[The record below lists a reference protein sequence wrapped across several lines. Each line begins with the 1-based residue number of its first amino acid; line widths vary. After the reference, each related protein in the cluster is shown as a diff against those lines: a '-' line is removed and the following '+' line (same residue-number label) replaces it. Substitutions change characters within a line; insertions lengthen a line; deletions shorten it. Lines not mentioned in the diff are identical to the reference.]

1 MRKKSDSLFT
11 GLLLIFFV
19 IPVINVSVKAQD
31 DKKDHSSANI
41 EVKNIEGQKAL
52 VLKADIPTSEIGQ
65 KMGEMYKQI
74 FEHMGANSIDPAGPP
89 FAVYYEFDPEGN
101 TVFEAGVP
109 VGKEVEGAED
119 MEYKEYPDM
128 KVVTTLYK
136 GPYEKME
143 KVYTDLE
150 QYITDNNHKKL
161 GPVWEVYLTDP
172 QQEEDPN
179 NNQTIIYYQVE

>member
-1 MRKKSDSLFT
+1 MRKITGSLFT
-11 GLLLIFFV
+11 GFLLMLFI
-19 IPVINVSVKAQD
+19 IPVINANAQD
-31 DKKDHSSANI
+31 EKKDCPSAKI

-52 VLKADIPTSEIGQ
+52 VVKADIPTSEIGQ
-65 KMGEMYKQI
+65 HIGEMYKRI
-74 FEHMGANSIDPAGPP
+74 FEHMGANNIEPAGPP

-101 TVFEAGVP
+101 TVFETGVP
-109 VGKEVEGAED
+109 VTIESECGEGI
-119 MEYKEYPDM
+119 EYKEYPAM

-143 KVYTDLE
+143 QVYTDLE